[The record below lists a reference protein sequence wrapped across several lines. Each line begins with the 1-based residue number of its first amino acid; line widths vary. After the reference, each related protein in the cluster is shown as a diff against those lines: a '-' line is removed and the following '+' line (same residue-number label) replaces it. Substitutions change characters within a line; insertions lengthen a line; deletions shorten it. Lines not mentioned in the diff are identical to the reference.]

1 MEGKFT
7 LSRAERE
14 RSAEQRRDRIVFVWM
29 SVTDVSSKER
39 TLALQS
45 AREDGGAVISV
56 GITGS
61 TQREKATL

>member
-1 MEGKFT
+1 M
-7 LSRAERE
+7 SRAERE